1 MRHCS
6 PSAIFSQFAQNKK
19 LYTFLKPSADRAC
32 IGKHC
37 SKYMGMATR
46 LYGCIVEFGSDPSIR
61 SKIYNHNRK
70 VINGLPQADKWPP
83 LTRNMFT
90 ITHNMKEPSPNYAY
104 SGRLIHFGA
113 NFKSVEYEWE
123 EWKAKFE
130 KGKDSGFS
138 LKSENSFTSQN
149 KNDLKECQTQQN
161 EGEMITISCQF
172 SGTGDYQVHLVS
184 LKQENNNSKKAFIYL
199 GKLRFRVL

>member
-19 LYTFLKPSADRAC
+19 LYTFLIPSADRAC

-130 KGKDSGFS
+130 KFLTRLFWLEADVHFKTEYSGIQ
-138 LKSENSFTSQN
+138 SFTWYVDLSKWYEQDSKELHPIQKQHWIHEE
-149 KNDLKECQTQQN
+149 KNNWKIKNVC
-161 EGEMITISCQF
+161 
-172 SGTGDYQVHLVS
+172 
-184 LKQENNNSKKAFIYL
+184 
-199 GKLRFRVL
+199 